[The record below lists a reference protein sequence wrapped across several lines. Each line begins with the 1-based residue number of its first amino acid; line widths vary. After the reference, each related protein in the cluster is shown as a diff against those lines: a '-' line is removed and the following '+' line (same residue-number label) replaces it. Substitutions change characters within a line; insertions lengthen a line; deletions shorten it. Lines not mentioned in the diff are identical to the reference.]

1 MAAIKG
7 FEVNNTTY
15 NYQDGNIAEDF
26 SENITYKQND
36 IIFND
41 GKLYITNKN
50 DYTNTDWSDENWSY
64 IEVKDKL
71 REINNH
77 FWENP
82 NKYPNILFNNSYN
95 LTESSSGDYLRST
108 IYSIST
114 PTAAIKVELSDT
126 YKNNYRYYIRFF
138 RQGNDVN
145 AVDLVSTFPTTM
157 TANSGIFLPTGSKFR
172 IYIYKFDNNGNRI
185 DATSDDLTAFN
196 GKDAIY
202 ISRYELID
210 STLSLSGVAAD
221 AAKTGNMIV
230 PYFNETK
237 IYNIGDYV
245 NYNGELYR
253 FKADHAAGAWIGTDA
268 VSVTMANEVFG
279 LNSTL
284 GYDEYLINFGSYT
297 IKASDLESGQWS
309 FSVKS
314 ENTARAR
321 TKRLLPVRAGMTIA
335 YANTTYDTYF
345 GVLETPTS
353 GSYIQTIGWKTDGS
367 GVVSITKDGW
377 LTFVIQNH
385 SDTSAVVDPAEYD
398 SVVEI
403 RTAVNADI
411 FGGKTTDSDENM
423 APAITYWQIGV
434 AGFDSTNRATPA
446 DIPVNTYCYS
456 RGSRLDNN
464 GKWPDGIDDS
474 VYYYVFCFSPL
485 QLQNIRLY
493 YVICPY
499 SREAYHGH
507 SANSGATVTWVKDV
521 VTDDTLTISGDAA
534 DALVCG
540 KAFSRSK
547 ALLDRFGVNDLMWY
561 AVPNSA
567 TSNGVTFT
575 VNDDLTVTAN
585 GTATNIAYLGFYV
598 TSVDNPGL
606 PPWAVKGKTYK
617 VKINSPDSNIKVQVY
632 ERDSVGT
639 STLLLSTSTEG
650 EFAFSQNAVSVNI
663 RLAVSNGA
671 TVSNVTVAPSIVE
684 TLTLPELEAVAQTN
698 LKILHIGNSYT
709 QDCTTY
715 APFIM
720 DGLADKTGDKLNI
733 TFASCYY
740 SGASIADYNDF
751 FDNESAVIRYNKR
764 LNNKA
769 VYETAKNNQTIQQ
782 ILADEDWDVI
792 TVQQASSY
800 AGTWS
805 TFSGLNELLDK
816 IIGYCASTHGKPVK
830 IGWLMPQLRYS
841 LIETTGSYAAII
853 DCVEKVI
860 QTTPI
865 DFVIPCGTAIQNARG
880 TSLDAVGDSGHLTYD
895 ANGHLQEGLPVLLA
909 CYVTALK
916 TLELCGMPY
925 HGILGEQTRP
935 TAAWISA
942 HNIPGQNG
950 SSTGVTDG
958 NCLLAQKCAVAAI
971 KNPFEVTTVG

>member
-1 MAAIKG
+1 MADISTELAAIQNAVYG
-7 FEVNNTTY
+7 EEVRGAIIDALEAMNESADSAEMWATGGTGGTASATNNAKYYSEQSHTFL
-15 NYQDGNIAEDF
+15 AADF
-26 SENITYKQND
+26 SAEK
-36 IIFND
+36 
-41 GKLYITNKN
+41 
-50 DYTNTDWSDENWSY
+50 DY
-64 IEVKDKL
+64 
-71 REINNH
+71 
-77 FWENP
+77 FA
-82 NKYPNILFNNSYN
+82 
-95 LTESSSGDYLRST
+95 GDY
-108 IYSIST
+108 
-114 PTAAIKVELSDT
+114 A
-126 YKNNYRYYIRFF
+126 F
-138 RQGNDVN
+138 R
-145 AVDLVSTFPTTM
+145 
-157 TANSGIFLPTGSKFR
+157 
-172 IYIYKFDNNGNRI
+172 NG
-185 DATSDDLTAFN
+185 T
-196 GKDAIY
+196 
-202 ISRYELID
+202 
-210 STLSLSGVAAD
+210 
-221 AAKTGNMIV
+221 
-230 PYFNETK
+230 
-237 IYNIGDYV
+237 
-245 NYNGELYR
+245 LYR
-253 FKADHAAGAWIGTDA
+253 FISDHAAGAWKSADVVSAVATDDIITIRESLYDAASIAYGGAMSLDAGDFEQGNWSYSKKTSSTKRIRCNRLVQVTKGSVLTILHPSLDVYIGRLSTPYSTSYPQ
-268 VSVTMANEVFG
+268 VSGWQTASNDPYSFTATG
-279 LNSTL
+279 D
-284 GYDEYLINFGSYT
+284 GYLAIFLRGGN
-297 IKASDLESGQWS
+297 ESGEDITVS
-309 FSVKS
+309 DYDC
-314 ENTARAR
+314 
-321 TKRLLPVRAGMTIA
+321 TISMLS
-335 YANTTYDTYF
+335 T
-345 GVLETPTS
+345 V
-353 GSYIQTIGWKTDGS
+353 
-367 GVVSITKDGW
+367 
-377 LTFVIQNH
+377 H
-385 SDTSAVVDPAEYD
+385 
-398 SVVEI
+398 
-403 RTAVNADI
+403 ADI

-423 APAITYWQIGV
+423 APAITYWRISV
-434 AGFDSTNRATPA
+434 AGYTSSNRATPS
-446 DIPVNTYCYS
+446 DIPVNTYCYTH
-456 RGSRLDNN
+456 GERLSAD
-464 GKWPDGIDDS
+464 GEWPNGIDDS

-485 QLQNIRLY
+485 QIQNIRLY
-493 YVICPY
+493 YIICPY

-650 EFAFSQNAVSVNI
+650 EFAFSQNAASVNI

-769 VYETAKNNQTIQQ
+769 TYETAKENQTIQQ

-792 TVQQASSY
+792 TVQQASAY

-805 TFSGLNELLDK
+805 TFSGLNDLLDK

-880 TSLDAVGDSGHLTYD
+880 TSLDGVGASGHLTYD

-935 TAAWISA
+935 TDSWISG

-950 SSTGVTDG
+950 TSTGVTDE
-958 NCLLAQKCAVAAI
+958 NCLLAQKCAIAAI
-971 KNPFEVTTVG
+971 KKPFEITTIEG